1 MSMKTKG
8 GYVKKKSGGCG
19 GEVRGRALAA
29 VLFSGRN
36 FLRVAA
42 ALREAASGS
51 AVAAAPAAAGCGGN
65 NFAFCQRGQGLRK
78 LAAAAAAEEEEG
90 G

>member
-1 MSMKTKG
+1 ML
-8 GYVKKKSGGCG
+8 KKSGGCG
-19 GEVRGRALAA
+19 GEGRGRASAA
-29 VLFSGRN
+29 VLSAGRN

-65 NFAFCQRGQGLRK
+65 NFAFCQRVQGVRE
-78 LAAAAAAEEEEG
+78 AAAAEEG